1 MARNDANETV
11 KKEEWNL
18 YSWFESDLSKLK
30 DLYFE
35 NKLPQV
41 IVFYGPQGIGKKDF
55 LLQLL
60 GEIYCKDHSA
70 CGTCDGCSSLRY
82 GSHDEVF
89 WLEGKSL
96 KVEAARELQE
106 HVSFI
111 SNTPDPQRPS
121 MNLPRIAVVNE
132 AETLTVQA
140 ANRLLKTLEEP
151 AENTHIFLTC
161 SRIGLLLDT
170 ILSRAIKWRLRGPS
184 EDVGLSWLR
193 NKLEAD
199 KLELDDRV
207 LKSYLKMADSAPL
220 EAHRKIVD
228 KGHEFE
234 DVERLFRDILFNTSK
249 AATIDAA
256 EKIIKEYKLSSID
269 VVERV
274 EVFLNQY
281 YRWLLL
287 GEQSANSTYFE
298 KYKSAFS
305 PLELK
310 QRRKVLSDVKNIVG
324 KGKVPLNA
332 QLVVE
337 ALGVKERRI

>member
-1 MARNDANETV
+1 MARNEVNEGLE
-11 KKEEWNL
+11 KQAWNRH
-18 YSWFESDLSKLK
+18 SWFDSELDKIK
-30 DLYFE
+30 DLYFA

-41 IVFYGPQGIGKKDF
+41 IVFYGPHGIGKRDF
-55 LLQLL
+55 LMQLL
-60 GEIYCKDHSA
+60 GEIYCEFHSA
-70 CGTCDGCSSLRY
+70 CGNCDGCSSLRY

-111 SNTPDPQRPS
+111 SNTPDPQRPA

-132 AETLTVQA
+132 AETLTMQA

-151 AENTHIFLTC
+151 AQNTYIFLTC

-184 EDVGLSWLR
+184 EEVGLTWLR
-193 NKLEAD
+193 EKLQSD
-199 KLELDDRV
+199 STTIDDRV
-207 LKSYLKMADSAPL
+207 LKTYLKMADSAPL
-220 EAHRKIVD
+220 EAYKKIVE

-234 DVERLFRDILFNTSK
+234 EVERLFQVVLFNSSK
-249 AATIDAA
+249 ASTIDAA
-256 EKIIKEYKLSSID
+256 EKIIKEYKLSSTD
-269 VVERV
+269 VVERA
-274 EVFLNQY
+274 EVLLNQY
-281 YRWLLL
+281 YRWALL
-287 GEQSANSTYFE
+287 GEESANSSYFSGV
-298 KYKSAFS
+298 KKSFS

-310 QRRKVLSDVKNIVG
+310 RRRKILSDVKQIVG
-324 KGKVPLNA
+324 RGKVPLNA

-337 ALGVKERRI
+337 ALGLKERQV